1 LLSDT
6 DLERLRRNLDYLDA
20 AEKRRVLDLLEER
33 EKEQQLAAA
42 RTRFIEYVQRM
53 WPDVVLGAH
62 HTLMAEAY
70 ERIVFGKSKRLIINI
85 APRHSKSEMTSW
97 LLPTWFLGHNPKAKI
112 MQCMNTQDLAS
123 GFGRRV
129 RNVISR
135 EAIATEKKGLDP
147 YHDVFPELDLAKDSG
162 AAYHW
167 HTTHGGEYYAVGVG
181 GKIAGRGA
189 DLLVID
195 DPHALYTSTLLPTPE
210 GFIAIGDIE
219 VGDEVFGPDGKPT
232 KVIAVSEVWNDR
244 PLYEVIAPDGS
255 KILCDAAH
263 LWTYRSDTKVSAPF
277 RTESAERI
285 VARQLANNP
294 ILPTVAPVEYPEQS
308 LPIDPYVLGYWLG
321 NGTAEAA
328 RITSHPDDTVW
339 VREQFEAAGYATS
352 DLKDERSFGVLGLWS
367 LLRTMDLLGRKRVPP
382 SYMVASPRQRVA
394 LLQGLMDSD
403 GTVSKA
409 GQCSFD
415 NTDRALVEAV
425 QQLVLSFGVRTGTIQ
440 RIEPT
445 RTGFAT
451 ENPTYRVTFQM
462 QDAARIPRKR
472 DRLRHASRR
481 GRSITIRKT
490 DQRGPVRCITV
501 EREDG
506 LFLAGEG
513 YIVTHNS
520 EQEAKLAIS
529 NPEVFDQVYE
539 WYVYGPRQRLQPNG
553 KIILVQTRW
562 SKRDLTG
569 RLLQKMAEDDS
580 VVADKWEQIEFP
592 AILDEGTPNER
603 ALWPA
608 YWPLETQQATRAALP
623 VSAWQSQY
631 QQNPVSGQS
640 AIFKREYWRI
650 WGEDKTEDVE
660 AGRATCPGPRHAGAW
675 QNLEPPACEYILH
688 SWDTAIKKNQR
699 ADFSAFTS
707 WGVFK
712 AEDPVTGLEVN
723 HIIMLSAWKARL
735 EFPELKKK
743 VREFYDEDRPDTL
756 LIEDK
761 GSGSS
766 LIQELRSM
774 GIAVE
779 NFSYGRGQRGVSNDK
794 IARAN
799 TISDVFA
806 SRYVWRPAR
815 RWAEEVE
822 TELSD
827 FPGGAHDDYVDS
839 TVQAMIRFRAGNLVA
854 TANDV
859 EEEAEPRRFMRKR
872 YY

>member
-1 LLSDT
+1 MTFGTLGLRAKLKVLGVWRNKHIPQAYLTASVAQRMALLQGLMDT
-6 DLERLRRNLDYLDA
+6 DGTVSKAHKCTFTSSVESLAQSVAELIRSLGVKAHVIWSPEKKCFGGSYVSKPYYRVNFKMAGAASLPRKAERTRTIAGN
-20 AEKRRVLDLLEER
+20 V
-33 EKEQQLAAA
+33 A
-42 RTRFIEYVQRM
+42 RTITVRETDRYGYVQCLQVANEDGLFLAGRGY
-53 WPDVVLGAH
+53 VVTH
-62 HTLMAEAY
+62 
-70 ERIVFGKSKRLIINI
+70 N
-85 APRHSKSEMTSW
+85 SKSEMTSW

-167 HTTHGGEYYAVGVG
+167 HTTFGGEYYAVGVG

-210 GFIAIGDIE
+210 GFVAIGDIE
-219 VGDEVFGPDGKPT
+219 VGDRVFGPDGKPT
-232 KVIAVSEVWNDR
+232 KVVAVSEVWDDR
-244 PLYEVIAPDGS
+244 PLYEVRATDGFS
-255 KILCDAAH
+255 VLCDAAH
-263 LWTYRSDTKVSAPF
+263 LWAVRNGDGA
-277 RTESAERI
+277 I
-285 VARQLANNP
+285 VKTARDLDGLTFELPPTARHP
-294 ILPTVAPVEYPEQS
+294 IRRAS
-308 LPIDPYVLGYWLG
+308 C
-321 NGTAEAA
+321 
-328 RITSHPDDTVW
+328 
-339 VREQFEAAGYATS
+339 
-352 DLKDERSFGVLGLWS
+352 
-367 LLRTMDLLGRKRVPP
+367 TM
-382 SYMVASPRQRVA
+382 
-394 LLQGLMDSD
+394 
-403 GTVSKA
+403 T
-409 GQCSFD
+409 
-415 NTDRALVEAV
+415 N
-425 QQLVLSFGVRTGTIQ
+425 
-440 RIEPT
+440 
-445 RTGFAT
+445 
-451 ENPTYRVTFQM
+451 
-462 QDAARIPRKR
+462 
-472 DRLRHASRR
+472 
-481 GRSITIRKT
+481 
-490 DQRGPVRCITV
+490 QRGPVRCITV

-580 VVADKWEQIEFP
+580 AVADKWEQIEFP

-660 AGRATCPGPRHAGAW
+660 AGRATCPGPKHAAAW

-712 AEDPVTGLEVN
+712 AEDPVTGLEIN
-723 HIIMLSAWKARL
+723 HIILLSAWKARL
-735 EFPELKKK
+735 EFPELKRK

-774 GIAVE
+774 GITVE

-859 EEEAEPRRFMRKR
+859 EEEDEPRRFRRMR

>member
-1 LLSDT
+1 MLSDT

-33 EKEQQLAAA
+33 EKEQQLALA
-42 RTRFIEYVQRM
+42 RARFIEYVKRM
-53 WPDVVLGAH
+53 WPDAILGAH
-62 HTLMAEAY
+62 HTLMAEAF

-167 HTTHGGEYYAVGVG
+167 HTTFGGEYYAVGVG

-195 DPHALYTSTLLPTPE
+195 DPH
-210 GFIAIGDIE
+210 
-219 VGDEVFGPDGKPT
+219 
-232 KVIAVSEVWNDR
+232 
-244 PLYEVIAPDGS
+244 
-255 KILCDAAH
+255 
-263 LWTYRSDTKVSAPF
+263 
-277 RTESAERI
+277 
-285 VARQLANNP
+285 
-294 ILPTVAPVEYPEQS
+294 
-308 LPIDPYVLGYWLG
+308 
-321 NGTAEAA
+321 
-328 RITSHPDDTVW
+328 
-339 VREQFEAAGYATS
+339 
-352 DLKDERSFGVLGLWS
+352 
-367 LLRTMDLLGRKRVPP
+367 
-382 SYMVASPRQRVA
+382 
-394 LLQGLMDSD
+394 
-403 GTVSKA
+403 
-409 GQCSFD
+409 
-415 NTDRALVEAV
+415 
-425 QQLVLSFGVRTGTIQ
+425 
-440 RIEPT
+440 
-445 RTGFAT
+445 
-451 ENPTYRVTFQM
+451 
-462 QDAARIPRKR
+462 
-472 DRLRHASRR
+472 
-481 GRSITIRKT
+481 
-490 DQRGPVRCITV
+490 
-501 EREDG
+501 
-506 LFLAGEG
+506 
-513 YIVTHNS
+513 S

-580 VVADKWEQIEFP
+580 AVADKWEQIEFP

-660 AGRATCPGPRHAGAW
+660 AGRATCPGPKHAAAW

-712 AEDPVTGLEVN
+712 AEDPVTGIEVN
-723 HIIMLSAWKARL
+723 HIILLSAWKARL

-774 GIAVE
+774 GITVE

-859 EEEAEPRRFMRKR
+859 EEEDEPRRFRRMR